1 MEINISLK
9 IVNQIFHVSFQIIHT
24 QGIMHP
30 KTMPVY
36 FRKEK
41 KIQKHL
47 TIKCNRR
54 VFKRYKNSMG

>member
-41 KIQKHL
+41 KNLETSH
-47 TIKCNRR
+47 N
-54 VFKRYKNSMG
+54 